1 MNKLLL
7 LLLVVPFIGYGQCK
21 KKEKDKREEGTYYGC
36 MNDEGKY
43 HGEGTFTFKSGS
55 EYKGIWKN
63 GELLNGSLSQDL
75 GTQNQEYT
83 GDFINFKPHGQGTF
97 IIDFIDK
104 YKQTSRGEFRSGILF
119 NGITTIKKND
129 GTLITNITENAQIID
144 TRDNR
149 VNYYNLDDIICESTE
164 SVVNLERR
172 KDRYYINMEFNNVL
186 AEAIFD
192 SGAFGLYVGKR
203 LFDRMKEGKVNYKNL
218 EMDIV
223 IGGVTGEAKS
233 KYVIFDE
240 ISIGGCKV
248 KNVIATLNLE
258 SDNTLIGVQFF
269 DKFSNVQW
277 DMKEKT
283 LKLYR

>member
-1 MNKLLL
+1 MNRLLL

-21 KKEKDKREEGTYYGC
+21 KKEKDKRKEGTYYGC
-36 MNDEGKY
+36 LNDEGEY

-55 EYKGIWKN
+55 EYKGVWEN
-63 GELLNGSLSQDL
+63 GELLNGSFSKDFE
-75 GTQNQEYT
+75 TQNQEYT

-97 IIDFIDK
+97 IIDFINE
-104 YKQTSRGEFRSGILF
+104 YKQTSKGEFRSGILF
-119 NGITTIKKND
+119 NGITTLKYND

-172 KDRYYINMEFNNVL
+172 NDSYYINMEFNNVL
-186 AEAIFD
+186 AEGKFD
-192 SGAFGLYVGKR
+192 PGAFGLHVGKR
-203 LFDRMKEGKVNYKNL
+203 LFDRLKEEGVNYKDLN
-218 EMDIV
+218 MKIIV
-223 IGGVTGEAKS
+223 EGVNAKVKS

-248 KNVIATLNLE
+248 KNVIATLNL
-258 SDNTLIGVQFF
+258 DNDRTLIGVQFF
-269 DKFSNVQW
+269 DKFSNIKW
-277 DMKEKT
+277 DMKEDN